1 VPGNS
6 TRGSL
11 KSRHVGSHSLQKSV
25 QALLAAIVDFDALA
39 AADLAEARQ
48 LILTQRPDVIVDGQL
63 PAEQVLNLLA
73 EAVRVLPPARRV
85 IIQAAPEQQAAL
97 ELAGADLVALDG
109 DLPGRLAARLEWLLA
124 EQRR

>member
-1 VPGNS
+1 
-6 TRGSL
+6 
-11 KSRHVGSHSLQKSV
+11 VGSHSLQKSV